1 MIFDGVFIHHLIAEL
16 NGILHKSRLEKIYQS
31 DESSFLFVLYVKG
44 ERHYL
49 ALHISPNHY
58 GLHLTSQTKSG
69 QVSSQFL
76 NTLKKHIEG
85 GILESMVQYQTDRV
99 IMMKF
104 TVYDLIDGPT
114 QKELIFEAMGKHSNL
129 ILVKNMIIVDT
140 FKKMFFESGRQLLP
154 QATFEFFPSDK
165 KPFTEIDYLDVHT
178 PMDLVNKYLGVSP
191 FLAQYLDEHPVDI
204 LSIPLCPTRSITQKK
219 EYVLDIFPSTDEK
232 IYFDRISTMMDTKTK
247 GNQPVLISHAIFIN
261 KQLQKG
267 AKKQVQYEDML
278 KDAKERLSDRLLG
291 DLIYQSGFDL
301 TEKHAFLDVDGTHV
315 TLDPTKTLNENA
327 QIYYKSYQKAKR
339 SFQHI
344 ESQMEQNQAFIDV
357 FQDLKTFVS
366 FATPESLKDLESEL
380 IPYGFKGN
388 KMPKISKKQSSKPNI
403 IRLEDQ
409 GIIFYIGKNNIQNEY
424 VTHVLANKEDMW
436 FHVKDGAG
444 AHVVVTTKTLS
455 EYILRKAC
463 MLAAYFSSMRESS
476 SIPVDYTLVKHVKKI
491 PGLPGYRVSYKQHST
506 LYIDI
511 DPLQIQ
517 SFLKNV

>member
-1 MIFDGVFIHHLIAEL
+1 
-16 NGILHKSRLEKIYQS
+16 
-31 DESSFLFVLYVKG
+31 
-44 ERHYL
+44 
-49 ALHISPNHY
+49 
-58 GLHLTSQTKSG
+58 
-69 QVSSQFL
+69 
-76 NTLKKHIEG
+76 
-85 GILESMVQYQTDRV
+85 
-99 IMMKF
+99 
-104 TVYDLIDGPT
+104 
-114 QKELIFEAMGKHSNL
+114 
-129 ILVKNMIIVDT
+129 
-140 FKKMFFESGRQLLP
+140 
-154 QATFEFFPSDK
+154 
-165 KPFTEIDYLDVHT
+165 
-178 PMDLVNKYLGVSP
+178 
-191 FLAQYLDEHPVDI
+191 
-204 LSIPLCPTRSITQKK
+204 
-219 EYVLDIFPSTDEK
+219 
-232 IYFDRISTMMDTKTK
+232 
-247 GNQPVLISHAIFIN
+247 
-261 KQLQKG
+261 
-267 AKKQVQYEDML
+267 
-278 KDAKERLSDRLLG
+278 LSDRLLG

-315 TLDPTKTLNENA
+315 TLDPTLTLNENA

>member
-16 NGILHKSRLEKIYQS
+16 NNILHKSRLEKIYQS

-58 GLHLTSQTKSG
+58 GLHLTSQHKSG

-76 NTLKKHIEG
+76 NTMKKHIEG
-85 GILESMVQYQTDRV
+85 AILESIVQYQTDRV
-99 IMMKF
+99 IIMKF
-104 TVYDLIDGPT
+104 TVYDLIDGPI

-129 ILVKNMIIVDT
+129 ILVKDMIIVDT

-154 QATFEFFPSDK
+154 QATFEFFPSEK
-165 KPFTEIDYLDVHT
+165 KPFTEIDYAHVHT
-178 PMDLVNKYLGVSP
+178 PLDLVDHYLGISP
-191 FLAQYLDEHPVDI
+191 FIAQYLDEHPVDV
-204 LSIPLCPTRSITQKK
+204 LSIPPRPTRSLTQKK
-219 EYVLDIFPSTDEK
+219 DYVLDIFPETDEK
-232 IYFDRISTMMDTKTK
+232 IYFEGISKMMDSKTKT
-247 GNQPVLISHAIFIN
+247 NQPAFVSHALFIN

-267 AKKQVQYEDML
+267 AKKQVQYEEML
-278 KDAKERLSDRLLG
+278 KESKERLSDRWIG
-291 DLIYQSGFDL
+291 DLIYQSGYDL
-301 TEKHAFLDVDGTHV
+301 SEKHAFLDVEGTHI
-315 TLDPTKTLNENA
+315 TLDPTLTLNENA
-327 QIYYKSYQKAKR
+327 QSYYKSYQKAKR
-339 SFQHI
+339 SLQHI
-344 ESQMEQNQAFIDV
+344 ESQMSLNQSLIDL

-366 FATPESLKDLESEL
+366 FATPESLKDLEAEL

-388 KMPKISKKQSSKPNI
+388 KMPKVSKKQQSRPNI

-409 GIIFYIGKNNIQNEY
+409 GVVIYIGKNNIQNEY
-424 VTHVLANKEDMW
+424 VTHVLANKEDTW

-444 AHVVVTTKTLS
+444 AHVVVTAKNLS
-455 EYILRKAC
+455 EHMLRKAC

-476 SIPVDYTLVKHVKKI
+476 SIPVDYTLVKHIKKI

-511 DPLQIQ
+511 DSIQIQ